1 MTNIEKLEA
10 SLGKMLSKENII
22 YFLTYDSKN
31 NPRASVKYIHDMALV
46 LKQNGYIAKLL
57 VEDMNFVGVESWLG
71 DTYKDIEI
79 VSIKDDKVE
88 IGVEDILVVPEHYSN
103 TLPQLADIRAVK
115 VMLIQ
120 QKEYIFETLSI
131 GSRWKDFGFDKC
143 IATTRKTKDYI
154 NEYFPEALVHLCPPF
169 IGDNFIPSTLPI
181 KPFIAIS
188 SRDRLQHRKLISEFY
203 LKYPSL
209 RWITFRD
216 MVQMTYEEFSD
227 ALRECM
233 VSVWMDDES
242 TFGTFPLE
250 SMKSNVPVVGKIP
263 YTEPDWLDENGMWT
277 YDGNKIVDL
286 LATYVIAWLD
296 GIVLTD
302 EVRDKMRETLLP
314 YTKELFEQ
322 NTLSIFNSL
331 TTIRQDSIKSAIA
344 KFKTEE

>member
-1 MTNIEKLEA
+1 MSNIEKLEA
-10 SLGKMLSKENII
+10 SLGKMLSKENVI

-46 LKQNGYIAKLL
+46 LKENGYNAKLL
-57 VEDMNFVGVESWLG
+57 VEDKNFVGVESWLG
-71 DTYKDIEI
+71 DKYKDIEI

-103 TLPQLADIRAVK
+103 TLPQLAEIRAVK

-143 IATTRKTKDYI
+143 IATTQKTKEYI

-169 IGDNFIPSTLPI
+169 IGDNFSPSPLPI
-181 KPFIAIS
+181 KPYIAIS
-188 SRDRLQHRKLISEFY
+188 SRDRLQHRKIISEFY

-216 MVQMTYEEFSD
+216 MVQMTYDEFSE
-227 ALRECM
+227 ALKECM
-233 VSVWMDDES
+233 VSLWIDDES

-277 YDGNKIVDL
+277 YDNNKLVDL

-302 EVRDKMRETLLP
+302 EVRDKMKETLLP
-314 YTKELFEQ
+314 YSKELFVQ

>member
-1 MTNIEKLEA
+1 MNNIEQLEI
-10 SLGKMLSKENII
+10 SLGKMLSKENVI

-46 LKQNGYIAKLL
+46 LKENGYNAKLL
-57 VEDMNFVGVESWLG
+57 VEDKNFVGVESWLG
-71 DTYKDIEI
+71 DKYKDIEI

-88 IGVEDILVVPEHYSN
+88 IRVEDILIVPEHYSN
-103 TLPQLADIRAVK
+103 TLPQLSEIRAVK

-143 IATTRKTKDYI
+143 ITTTQKTKEYI
-154 NEYFPEALVHLCPPF
+154 NEYFPEALVHVCPPF
-169 IGDNFIPSTLPI
+169 IGDNFSPSPLPI
-181 KPFIAIS
+181 KPYIAIS

-216 MVQMTYEEFSD
+216 MVQMTYDEFSE
-227 ALRECM
+227 ALKECM
-233 VSVWMDDES
+233 VSLWIDDES

-277 YDGNKIVDL
+277 YDNNKLVDI

-302 EVRDKMRETLLP
+302 EVRDKMKETLLP
-314 YTKELFEQ
+314 YSKEIFVQ

>member
-1 MTNIEKLEA
+1 MSNIEKLEA
-10 SLGKMLSKENII
+10 SLGKMLSKENVI

-46 LKQNGYIAKLL
+46 LKENGYNAKLL
-57 VEDMNFVGVESWLG
+57 VEDKNFVGVESWLG
-71 DTYKDIEI
+71 DKYKDIEI

-103 TLPQLADIRAVK
+103 TLPQLAEIRAVK

-143 IATTRKTKDYI
+143 IATTQKTKEYI

-169 IGDNFIPSTLPI
+169 IGDNFSPSPLPI
-181 KPFIAIS
+181 KPYIAIS
-188 SRDRLQHRKLISEFY
+188 SRDRLQHRKIISEFY

-216 MVQMTYEEFSD
+216 MVQMTYDEFSE
-227 ALRECM
+227 ALKECM
-233 VSVWMDDES
+233 VSLWIDDES

-277 YDGNKIVDL
+277 YDNNKLVDL

-302 EVRDKMRETLLP
+302 EVRDKMKETLLP
-314 YTKELFEQ
+314 YTKELFVQ

-331 TTIRQDSIKSAIA
+331 TTIRQDSIKTAIA

>member
-169 IGDNFIPSTLPI
+169 IGDNFTPSTLPI

-277 YDGNKIVDL
+277 YDGNKLVDL

-296 GIVLTD
+296 GIVLTE
-302 EVRDKMRETLLP
+302 EVRDKMKETLLP
-314 YTKELFEQ
+314 YSKELFVQ